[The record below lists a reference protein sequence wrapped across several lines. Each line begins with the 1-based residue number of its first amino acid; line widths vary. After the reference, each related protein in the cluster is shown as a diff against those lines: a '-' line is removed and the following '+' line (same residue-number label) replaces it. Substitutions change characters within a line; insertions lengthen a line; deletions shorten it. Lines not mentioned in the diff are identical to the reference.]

1 VLDESDRSTNVSD
14 DELFSREEILSG
26 GFSRVRRARA
36 LLYLIE
42 QEADRVAAKRA
53 NITAASM
60 DASFGFVMLGD
71 EQTMRGDLP
80 GEKDA
85 AFIESFRNARR
96 HAYPATVKALASN
109 AYAWKVLLP
118 DDLALRAEVLHQMAL
133 RHEMPANKS
142 KPIATTFG
150 VGTPEFD
157 DAYRTTVGDEV
168 STAFAPD
175 TGLLAS
181 WKRRRAAR

>member
-1 VLDESDRSTNVSD
+1 MGD
-14 DELFSREEILSG
+14 DELFSREEVLSG
-26 GFSRVRRARA
+26 GVSRSRRARA

-42 QEADRVAAKRA
+42 QEADRVATKRA
-53 NITAASM
+53 NIAAASM

-80 GEKDA
+80 GEKDD

-96 HAYPATVKALASN
+96 YSRRATVRVLNSN
-109 AYAWKVLLP
+109 CRAWKVLLP
-118 DDLALRAEVLHQMAL
+118 DDVTLRVEVLRQMAN
-133 RHEMPANKS
+133 RHEMPANRSKS
-142 KPIATTFG
+142 IASTFG

-157 DAYRTTVGDEV
+157 EAFRTAFGKDV

-175 TGLLAS
+175 SGLVA
-181 WKRRRAAR
+181 WWRRRRSSQ